1 MVLEQTIA
9 TLCSC
14 SEQNNL
20 ITEAEDYAKHLS
32 ELQIELDLLTLKRIE
47 TEKTIKDYSS

>member
-1 MVLEQTIA
+1 MKIQKKQNKNMVLEQTIA

-20 ITEAEDYAKHLS
+20 ITEAEDYAK
-32 ELQIELDLLTLKRIE
+32 TPV
-47 TEKTIKDYSS
+47 